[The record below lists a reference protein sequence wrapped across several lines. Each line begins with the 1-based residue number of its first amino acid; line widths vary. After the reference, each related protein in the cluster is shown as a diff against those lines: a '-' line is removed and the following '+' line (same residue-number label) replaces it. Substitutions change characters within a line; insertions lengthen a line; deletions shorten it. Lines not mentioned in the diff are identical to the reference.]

1 MMYRWMCYFARRRR
15 RNFEFPSMSNILS
28 LPRRLLRFCY
38 HLALRISVIA
48 LWARFFCIDSNWN
61 QNSFSN
67 GCYQQRDESCPI
79 KSRASFGIDL
89 FWATSSPFSL
99 VRFRVIISK
108 NFFKNKEYANHY
120 IKSLNVIFLM
130 NITQDRRRLWY
141 YFLNNILF
149 TRKNET
155 VVITC

>member
-1 MMYRWMCYFARRRR
+1 MCRWKCYFGRRRR
-15 RNFEFPSMSNILS
+15 QNFGSRSMSNILS
-28 LPRRLLRFCY
+28 LPRRLLRFSY
-38 HLALRISVIA
+38 HLALLISVSSVFLHWHKLKPKLVPEWLISRKR
-48 LWARFFCIDSNWN
+48 W
-61 QNSFSN
+61 
-67 GCYQQRDESCPI
+67 ECPV
-79 KSRASFGIDL
+79 KSTASFGIDL

-99 VRFRVIISK
+99 VRFSVIISK

-120 IKSLNVIFLM
+120 IKSLNLIFLM
-130 NITQDRRRLWY
+130 NVTQDRRRLWY